1 MCVYSC
7 VYIHIFSVSCPP
19 LKAIDINSHIII
31 YYLVSTE
38 MSYMAGE
45 EKVSILRVGRHS
57 VPSAF
62 MISLCFL
69 NSDQKH
75 EDFN

>member
-1 MCVYSC
+1 
-7 VYIHIFSVSCPP
+7 
-19 LKAIDINSHIII
+19 
-31 YYLVSTE
+31 

-75 EDFN
+75 EDFNWTCAPKKTPIDDWNIALSLTRIYFYNLYQFSNLYS